1 MRAVVQRT
9 LYSSVTIDGVITAE
23 IGPGLTVLL
32 GIKKGDQEKDANYLM
47 DKIINLRIFADE
59 AGKMNRSLL
68 DMKGEVLL
76 ISQFTLYG
84 DVKHGRRPGFSDAED
99 PGAAEALFRY
109 CGQNIRNSGLNVR
122 TGVFGAHMKITI
134 ENDGPCT
141 ILIDSEKLI

>member
-9 LYSSVTIDGVITAE
+9 LYSSVTIEGQVTAE
-23 IGPGLTVLL
+23 IGPGLTILL
-32 GIKKGDQEKDANYLM
+32 GIKKGDQEKDADYLM

-59 AGKMNRSLL
+59 AGRMNRSLL
-68 DMKGEVLL
+68 DVQGEIML

-84 DVKHGRRPGFSDAED
+84 DVKHGRRPGFTDAED
-99 PGAAEALFRY
+99 PDAAEPLFQY
-109 CGQNIRNSGLNVR
+109 CIKNIKKRGVSIK

-141 ILIDSEKLI
+141 ILLDSEKQI